1 MRNADLGMRNEDL
14 KERTKR
20 FAIGIIKF
28 VENLNRNR
36 ITYILGKQL
45 LRSGTSVG
53 ANYRPACRAKS
64 KADFISKISIVEE
77 EVDET
82 AYWIELLLE
91 AKAVTPEQVQYLQ
104 KEANEIT
111 AIAVTSIKTARR
123 NKK

>member
-1 MRNADLGMRNEDL
+1 MQNEDL
-14 KERTKR
+14 KERTKL
-20 FAIGIIKF
+20 FAIEVIKL

-64 KADFISKISIVEE
+64 RADFISKISIVEE